1 MNEPTLIPQEYVNE
15 RKEIRRTSFG
25 VVLFVIVMAGVV
37 AAFLVTNR
45 QWDSVRIRQQE
56 VAAEF
61 SEVGEKISRMDEL
74 RIARDDLV
82 ERAELASAL
91 VSRVPR
97 SMLLDG
103 LVERMPVKLSWT
115 KLTMASK
122 EVKAPVVR
130 SDPKN
135 DRLKPRG
142 PAAAPVRTRGK
153 KNSKSDLIEERPVPK
168 KYTTTITLTGL
179 ATDEVDVS
187 TYVASL
193 QNFSLLS
200 SVMPDS
206 TEIITVDDVEMR
218 KFTITM
224 ELDQN
229 AVYEGFSPDSGD
241 ESDSEIATTTSV
253 ATAEY
258 PGEDS

>member
-103 LVERMPVKLSWT
+103 LVERMPMKLSWT

-122 EVKAPVVR
+122 EAKKPVVR

-153 KNSKSDLIEERPVPK
+153 KNAHSDLPEERPVPK

-193 QNFSLLS
+193 QSFSLLS

-224 ELDQN
+224 ELDQD
-229 AVYEGFSPDSGD
+229 AIYEGFS
-241 ESDSEIATTTSV
+241 SDSDDDTAISTSI

>member
-1 MNEPTLIPQEYVNE
+1 MNEPTLIPHEYVNE

-37 AAFLVTNR
+37 AAFLVTNQ
-45 QWDSVRIRQQE
+45 QWDSVRIRQHE
-56 VAAEF
+56 VASEF
-61 SEVGEKISRMDEL
+61 SEVGEKISRMEEL

-103 LVERMPVKLSWT
+103 LVERMPIRLSWT

-122 EVKAPVVR
+122 EVKKPVVR
-130 SDPKN
+130 SNSKN

-153 KNSKSDLIEERPVPK
+153 INSNNDPADDRPVPRQ
-168 KYTTTITLTGL
+168 YTTTITLTGL
-179 ATDEVDVS
+179 ALDEVDVS

-193 QNFSLLS
+193 QGFTLLNFGHARFNRDGHS
-200 SVMPDS
+200 
-206 TEIITVDDVEMR
+206 R
-218 KFTITM
+218 
-224 ELDQN
+224 
-229 AVYEGFSPDSGD
+229 
-241 ESDSEIATTTSV
+241 
-253 ATAEY
+253 
-258 PGEDS
+258 

>member
-25 VVLFVIVMAGVV
+25 VVLFAIVMAGVI

-122 EVKAPVVR
+122 EVKKPVVR
-130 SDPKN
+130 DNPKN

-153 KNSKSDLIEERPVPK
+153 KNSKTDPVGERPVPK
-168 KYTTTITLTGL
+168 QYTTTITLTGL
-179 ATDEVDVS
+179 APDEVDVS

-193 QNFSLLS
+193 QSFSLLS

-229 AVYEGFSPDSGD
+229 AVFE
-241 ESDSEIATTTSV
+241 EIASESGSEPHSETATTSI